1 MYDYLLFYLTKY
13 ATPLMNWVRERDI
26 NYNTEKNFDEF
37 LVNISEAVGFEVKRD
52 MVELGEHHTCHSYS
66 PIYFYGLATSKEP
79 TLIFTLDGNG
89 DRYFATVRI
98 WKDGKLETLAT
109 SRYWWS
115 IGYLWSNVTRAL
127 GMKPIEH
134 EYKVM
139 GLAAYTSEKY
149 YKEVYDDMFKDL
161 FTIDG
166 LEWKAKFPMNR
177 AYIYLRKKWFGK
189 RFDNI
194 A

>member
-1 MYDYLLFYLTKY
+1 
-13 ATPLMNWVRERDI
+13 MNWVRERDI
-26 NYNTEKNFDEF
+26 AYNTEKNFDE
-37 LVNISEAVGFEVKRD
+37 LLKLLSEDIGFEIKRD
-52 MVELGEHHTCHSYS
+52 MVELGEHHTCHALA
-66 PIYFYGLATSKEP
+66 PIYFYGLTTSSDP

-89 DRYFATVRI
+89 DRYFATVRV
-98 WKDGKLETLAT
+98 WKNGKLETLST

-115 IGYLWSNVTRAL
+115 LGYLWSNVTRAL

-149 YKEVYDDMFKDL
+149 YKDVYEDMFKDL
-161 FTIDG
+161 FVIDG
-166 LEWKAKFPMNR
+166 LEWKSKIPMNR
-177 AYIYLRKKWFGK
+177 AFIYLRKKWFGK